1 MIHTSERS
9 PPGHTAAAAAA
20 SAVQGVGAV
29 GGRGQAVVEG
39 TFQAGEGS
47 PGI

>member
-9 PPGHTAAAAAA
+9 PPGHTAAAAA
-20 SAVQGVGAV
+20 SAVQDVGAV
-29 GGRGQAVVEG
+29 GGRGQAVGEG

-47 PGI
+47 PGV